1 VKIDAMLSA
10 LPLRQMADAA
20 AAIERAGFDGLCLT
34 ESGRTAYL
42 GCTAAALATSDL
54 EIGTGVAVAFPRSP
68 MVTASIAWEL
78 AEATNGQFL
87 LGLGTQVKAHIVRR
101 YSSEFSHPGP
111 RMREYV
117 RAVRAI
123 WRAFQGEEKLD
134 FHGDFYT
141 FDLMPSTWSAGPIE
155 HPHPPIYVAAVRP
168 WMLQM
173 CGEVADG
180 VHVHP
185 LHTAHYLE
193 TVILPNVAEG
203 AARAGRDPS
212 EIALACPVM
221 TITGDTEEELAA
233 WRERARMQIAFYGS
247 TPGYGVVFDAHGW
260 EGMGDELNRLQ
271 RVGDMA
277 GMARV
282 VTDEVVD
289 AVAVE
294 ATWDRLAAA
303 LHARFSG
310 TAERLICYYVGSG
323 LKDDPGV
330 LERWADVAAE
340 VHRLE
345 GSH

>member
-1 VKIDAMLSA
+1 MLSS
-10 LPLRQMADAA
+10 LPLRQMADSA

-42 GCTAAALATSDL
+42 GCTAAALATSEL

-68 MVTASIAWEL
+68 MITAAIAWEL
-78 AEATNGQFL
+78 AEATGGRFL

-117 RAVRAI
+117 QAVRAI
-123 WRAFQGEEKLD
+123 WRAFQGEERLN
-134 FHGDFYT
+134 FQGDFYR
-141 FDLMPSTWSAGPIE
+141 FDLMPATWSAGPIDQ
-155 HPHPPIYVAAVRP
+155 PYPPVFVAAVRP

-193 TVILPNVAEG
+193 SVILPNVAAG

-212 EIALACPVM
+212 EVALACPVM
-221 TITGDTEEELAA
+221 TVTGDTEEELTT

-303 LHARFSG
+303 LHDRFGG

-345 GSH
+345 GSQ